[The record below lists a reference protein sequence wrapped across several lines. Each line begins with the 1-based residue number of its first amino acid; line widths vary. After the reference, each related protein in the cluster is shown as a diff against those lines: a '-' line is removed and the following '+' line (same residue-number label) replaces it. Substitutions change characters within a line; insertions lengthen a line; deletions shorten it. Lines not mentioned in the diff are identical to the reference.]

1 MLNRKGSLECN
12 PSNACACGMCP
23 YCWVSLNILLTLLL
37 RQSSVIAQ
45 GDNGFL
51 TGSEFRCSWKSK
63 VKFPLLT
70 GFIPRLM
77 KISCVHTVSL
87 NSEHWIYLYMVK
99 KFINQTK
106 LKTLLVS
113 KRNLAMFT
121 VFRLL
126 TRDQDYLVCLHQR
139 VLFLIKVIKL

>member
-1 MLNRKGSLECN
+1 MLSGKKVELAYNARRDSKRKNWSQTTSSSSSINSQKSVLNKHFKKQLNGLEKGGQLTN
-12 PSNACACGMCP
+12 ASQSNAIETVIMIIYYGSYVAEAL
-23 YCWVSLNILLTLLL
+23 WTLFKNVEL
-37 RQSSVIAQ
+37 
-45 GDNGFL
+45 
-51 TGSEFRCSWKSK
+51 
-63 VKFPLLT
+63 
-70 GFIPRLM
+70 
-77 KISCVHTVSL
+77 
-87 NSEHWIYLYMVK
+87 YLYMVK

-139 VLFLIKVIKL
+139 VLLLIKVIKL